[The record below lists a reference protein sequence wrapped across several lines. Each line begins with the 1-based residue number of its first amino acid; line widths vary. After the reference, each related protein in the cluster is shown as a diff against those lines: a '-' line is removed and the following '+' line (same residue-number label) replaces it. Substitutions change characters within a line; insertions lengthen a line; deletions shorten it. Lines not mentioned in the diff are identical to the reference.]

1 MKEELVKSKVNFGT
15 AAVFLTAIST
25 ILGAIMFLR
34 FGYAVG
40 NIGFFGTLTIIII
53 GHLVTIPTAM
63 ALAEIAT
70 NQKVEGGGEYFIISR
85 SFGLNSGAAIGLA
98 LYFSQ
103 AISVAFYII
112 AFAQAFD
119 PLFSF
124 LQMNSDSFLYGKR
137 IVSLLAMAVLTV
149 LMITR
154 GAGTGIKALY
164 GVVSLLFLS
173 ILLFFLGSPVTEM
186 DTGMAALNASVKD
199 PDNFFLVF
207 AICFPAFTGMTAGV
221 GLSGDLKNPK
231 KSIPVGTM
239 SATVI
244 GMVIYILIA
253 YKLAISAPPQELADD
268 QLIMSRIAIWGPII
282 PIGLAAATLSS
293 ALGSIMVAPR
303 TLQALAGDRIFPSRF
318 INNWV
323 SQGKA
328 VTNEPINASIITCAI
343 AFFFVAIGDVDF
355 VAQIISMFFMVTYGS
370 ICLISFLEHFA
381 ADPSYRPAFKSR
393 WYISFLGAIL
403 CVWLMFKM
411 NTGYAILAIFLMGF
425 TFVGIGY
432 YLKDRQGMTAI
443 FQGTIF
449 QLSRGLQVFLQKAKK
464 ENIES
469 NWRPSIVCI
478 SSESFERFAAYDL
491 LRWISYRYGF
501 GTHIHLIKDYL
512 SKDTHKRAKADLE
525 RLIKIGDISK
535 SNVFVDTLVS
545 PSITSAIAQII
556 QLPGISG
563 KENNMI
569 LFEYPKD
576 DPEALDDIVD
586 NFRLVSASDFDF
598 CVLGT
603 SDRGFGYKREI
614 HIWVTSKDYENASL
628 MILLSYII
636 LGHPEWK
643 DGQIKIY
650 ALFPESELDEQ
661 KEYLLDLAKTGRLP
675 ISPNNIMLV
684 AQKSN
689 VDTKQTINGLSPD
702 ADLTIIGVRGEQ
714 IKAMGRDVFLGYEDI
729 SNVLFINS
737 TKEKQIT

>member
-1 MKEELVKSKVNFGT
+1 MNQELVKPKVNFGT

-40 NIGFFGTLTIIII
+40 NIGFFGTLMIIII
-53 GHLVTIPTAM
+53 GHLITIPTAM
-63 ALAEIAT
+63 ALSETAT

-98 LYFSQ
+98 LFFSQ

-119 PLFSF
+119 PLINF
-124 LQMNSDSFLYGKR
+124 LQSNYNFFFLSKR
-137 IVSLLAMAVLTV
+137 LVSLIAMALLTI
-149 LMITR
+149 LMLKR

-173 ILLFFLGSPVTEM
+173 LLLFFFGKPVTEM
-186 DTGMAALNASVKD
+186 ETGMAALNATVAEPGD
-199 PDNFFLVF
+199 FFLVF

-231 KSIPVGTM
+231 KSIPVGTL
-239 SATVI
+239 SATLI
-244 GMVIYILIA
+244 GMIIYVLIA
-253 YKLAISAPPQELADD
+253 YKLAMSAPPQDLATD
-268 QLIMSRIAIWGPII
+268 QLIMSRIALWGPII
-282 PIGLAAATLSS
+282 PLGLAAATLSS

-303 TLQALAGDRIFPSRF
+303 TLQALAGDGIFPSRI
-318 INNWV
+318 INKWV
-323 SQGKA
+323 SLGKA
-328 VTNEPINASIITCAI
+328 NTNEPLNASIVTCAI
-343 AFFFVAIGDVDF
+343 AFFFIAIGDVNF

-381 ADPSYRPAFKSR
+381 ADPSYRPAFKSK
-393 WYISFLGAIL
+393 WYLSFMGAML

-411 NTGYAILAIFLMGF
+411 NTGYAILAIFLMVF
-425 TFVGIGY
+425 TFIGISY
-432 YLKDRQGMTAI
+432 YLKDKQGMTAI

-464 ENIES
+464 ENIEAH
-469 NWRPSIVCI
+469 WRPSIVCI

-512 SKDTHKRAKADLE
+512 SKDTHKRAREDLS

-535 SNVFVDTLVS
+535 SNVFVDTLVC

-576 DPEALDDIVD
+576 DPDSLNDIVD
-586 NFRLVSASDFDF
+586 NFKLISVSDFDF

-614 HIWVTSKDYENASL
+614 HIWITSKDYENANL

-661 KEYLLDLAKTGRLP
+661 KEHLLNLAKTGRLP
-675 ISPNNIMLV
+675 ISPNNIILV
-684 AQKSN
+684 AQKPEL
-689 VDTKQTINGLSPD
+689 DTKQTINEYSPD

-714 IKAMGRDVFLGYEDI
+714 IKAMGNEVFLGYDGI

-737 TKEKQIT
+737 TREKQIA

>member
-1 MKEELVKSKVNFGT
+1 MKEKLVTSKVQFGT
-15 AAVFLTAIST
+15 AAVFMTAIST
-25 ILGAIMFLR
+25 ILGAVMFLR

-40 NIGFFGTLTIIII
+40 NVGFFGTLMIIVI
-53 GHLVTIPTAM
+53 GHLITIPTAM

-98 LYFSQ
+98 LFFSQ

-119 PLFSF
+119 PVINF
-124 LQMNSDSFLYGKR
+124 LQVNYNFMLDKR
-137 IVSLLAMAVLTV
+137 MISLIAMAALTT
-149 LMITR
+149 LMLTR
-154 GAGTGIKALY
+154 GAGSGIKALY
-164 GVVSLLFLS
+164 GVVGLLFLS
-173 ILLFFLGSPVTEM
+173 IVFFFFGSPITELESGITTLT
-186 DTGMAALNASVKD
+186 DTVAN
-199 PDNFFLVF
+199 PDDFFLVF

-231 KSIPVGTM
+231 KSIPIGTL
-239 SATVI
+239 SATLI
-244 GMVIYILIA
+244 GMIIYVLIA
-253 YKLAISAPPQELADD
+253 YKLSMSASAQELVGD
-268 QLIMSRIAIWGPII
+268 QLIMSRIALWGPII
-282 PIGLAAATLSS
+282 PLGLAAATISS

-303 TLQALAGDRIFPSRF
+303 TLQALAGDGIFPSQI
-318 INNWV
+318 INKWL
-323 SQGKA
+323 SLGKA
-328 VTNEPINASIITCAI
+328 NTNEPTNASLVTCLI
-343 AFFFVAIGDVDF
+343 AFFFIAIGDVDF

-370 ICLISFLEHFA
+370 ICFISFLEHFA
-381 ADPSYRPAFKSR
+381 ADPSYRPAFKSK
-393 WYISFLGAIL
+393 WYLSLLGTIL

-411 NTGYAILAIFLMGF
+411 NPGYAFLSISFMIF
-425 TFVGIGY
+425 TFIGISY

-443 FQGTIF
+443 FQGAIF

-464 ENIES
+464 ENIDS
-469 NWRPSIVCI
+469 HWRPSIICL

-491 LRWISYRYGF
+491 LRWISHRYGF

-512 SKDTHKRAKADLE
+512 SKESHNLAKADLG

-545 PSITSAIAQII
+545 PSITSAITQII

-576 DPEALDDIVD
+576 EPDALNDIVD
-586 NFRLVSASDFDF
+586 NFKLIFISDFDF

-614 HIWVTSKDYENASL
+614 HIWITSKDYENANL

-636 LGHPEWK
+636 LGHPDWK
-643 DGQIKIY
+643 DGEIKIF
-650 ALFPESELDEQ
+650 ALFPESELVEQ
-661 KEYLLDLAKTGRLP
+661 KEYLLNLAKTGRLP
-675 ISPNNIMLV
+675 ISPNNIVLV
-684 AQKSN
+684 EQKS
-689 VDTKQTINGLSPD
+689 DMDAKQIINDFSTD
-702 ADLTIIGVRGEQ
+702 ADLTIIGIRGEQ
-714 IKAMGRDVFLGYEDI
+714 IKATGRDMFLGYDKI

-737 TKEKQIT
+737 TREKQIE

>member
-1 MKEELVKSKVNFGT
+1 MKRNLNKSKANFGT

-25 ILGAIMFLR
+25 ILGAVMFLR

-40 NIGFFGTLTIIII
+40 NIGFIGTVMVILI
-53 GHLVTIPTAM
+53 GHLVTMPTAM

-85 SFGLNSGAAIGLA
+85 SFGLTSGAAIGLA
-98 LYFSQ
+98 LFFSQ

-112 AFAQAFD
+112 AFAQAFE
-119 PLFSF
+119 PLIKYLQTNFDIVF
-124 LQMNSDSFLYGKR
+124 LDKR
-137 IVSLLAMAVLTV
+137 IISLIAMASISILI
-149 LMITR
+149 LTR
-154 GAGTGIKALY
+154 GAGSGIKALY
-164 GVVSLLFLS
+164 GVVGLLFISLLF
-173 ILLFFLGSPVTEM
+173 FFLGSPISGAN
-186 DTGMAALNASVKD
+186 TGMTALSETVTK

-231 KSIPVGTM
+231 KSIPIGTL
-239 SATVI
+239 SATAI
-244 GMVIYILIA
+244 GMIIYILIA
-253 YKLAISAPPQELADD
+253 YKLAISASPQDLSGD
-268 QLIMSRIAIWGPII
+268 QLVMSRIAIWGPII

-303 TLQALAGDRIFPSRF
+303 TLQALAGDRIFPARI
-318 INNWV
+318 INRWIAR
-323 SQGKA
+323 GKPGS
-328 VTNEPINASIITCAI
+328 NEPINAALITCAI

-393 WYISFLGAIL
+393 WYISFLGALMCI
-403 CVWLMFKM
+403 WLMFKM
-411 NTGYAILAIFLMGF
+411 NTGYAFLAIFLMTF
-425 TFVGIGY
+425 TFIGIGY
-432 YLKDRQGMTAI
+432 YIKDRQGMTAI

-449 QLSRGLQVFLQKAKK
+449 QLSRALQVFLQKAKK

-469 NWRPSIVCI
+469 NWRPSVVCI
-478 SSESFERFAAYDL
+478 SKDSFERFAAFDL
-491 LRWISYRYGF
+491 LRWVSHRYGF
-501 GTHIHLIKDYL
+501 GTHIHLIQDYL
-512 SKDTHKRAKADLE
+512 SKDNHRQAKSDLA
-525 RLIKIGDISK
+525 RLIKIGDISN
-535 SNVFVDTLVS
+535 SNVYVDTLVS

-576 DPEALDDIVD
+576 KPDALNEIVD
-586 NFRLVSASDFDF
+586 NFRLISASDFDF
-598 CVLGT
+598 CLLGT

-614 HIWVTSKDYENASL
+614 HIWITSKDYENANL

-643 DGQIKIY
+643 RGEIKIF

-675 ISPNNIMLV
+675 ISPNNIVLMP
-684 AQKSN
+684 QKPDLDAKN
-689 VDTKQTINGLSPD
+689 PINEHSTD

-714 IKAMGRDVFLGYEDI
+714 IKALGKDIFLGYEGI
-729 SNVLFINS
+729 GNVLFINS
-737 TKEKQIT
+737 TREKQIT